1 MVGVRRHHAYRQEE
15 ARHQKP
21 ALLTYACS
29 ASTAAFPLAANSG
42 QIRCQS
48 SGRRS
53 RRVTAPSVATSMAAQ
68 RSAGIFRRPSR
79 QKHTAWGVTWIA
91 RASADALP
99 TFWMAAWIGFI
110 PQNSTLVDSL
120 HQQVCL
126 MHLLHLFKVLCM
138 ALGKQV
144 KFYREKLDLT
154 LEQLEEISGV
164 GTGTISALEVRDSVR
179 SKFAPALAAAF
190 GLSVEQ
196 LLDESRDWLDADAHS
211 QNSSAGGPGIGQ
223 KVTAISDLAATELW
237 TRYQHAS
244 RAVQLVVDLA
254 IGRPISIQDEALR
267 QSVQAAISVAAA
279 SFPKKKQAKQ
289 AKKRTGSA
297 VS

>member
-1 MVGVRRHHAYRQEE
+1 
-15 ARHQKP
+15 
-21 ALLTYACS
+21 
-29 ASTAAFPLAANSG
+29 
-42 QIRCQS
+42 
-48 SGRRS
+48 
-53 RRVTAPSVATSMAAQ
+53 
-68 RSAGIFRRPSR
+68 
-79 QKHTAWGVTWIA
+79 
-91 RASADALP
+91 
-99 TFWMAAWIGFI
+99 
-110 PQNSTLVDSL
+110 
-120 HQQVCL
+120 
-126 MHLLHLFKVLCM
+126 M

-154 LEQLEEISGV
+154 LEQLEEMSGV

-254 IGRPISIQDEALR
+254 IGRPVSIQDEALR

-279 SFPKKKQAKQ
+279 SFPKKKQVKQ